1 MLSTSCADRP
11 KPQSTQMIYVLPPAV
26 LLQQCD
32 DAPFTGTT
40 FGDAVTAL
48 HAKQGEMKV
57 CASRMEA
64 LIKWAQSAGRE

>member
-1 MLSTSCADRP
+1 
-11 KPQSTQMIYVLPPAV
+11 MIYVLPPAV

-48 HAKQGEMKV
+48 HKKQIELKV
-57 CASRMEA
+57 CSSKIDA
-64 LIKWAQSAGRE
+64 LIEWVNIAGRHY

>member
-1 MLSTSCADRP
+1 
-11 KPQSTQMIYVLPPAV
+11 MIYVLPPAV

-48 HAKQGEMKV
+48 HAKQSEMRV

-64 LIKWAQSAGRE
+64 LIKWAQSAGR

>member
-1 MLSTSCADRP
+1 
-11 KPQSTQMIYVLPPAV
+11 MIYVLPPAV

-48 HAKQGEMKV
+48 HAKQVEMKV
-57 CASRMEA
+57 CASRIDA
-64 LIKWAQSAGRE
+64 LIRFFEHSKSLRK

>member
-1 MLSTSCADRP
+1 
-11 KPQSTQMIYVLPPAV
+11 MIYVLPPAV

-57 CASRMEA
+57 CASRMDA
-64 LIKWAQSAGRE
+64 LIKWAQSAGREQ